1 MRELHCPSWLLAPGS
16 CILLSKTLLIL
27 LLHIIEPESMNILI
41 TGGAGYIGTE
51 LVFELS
57 QRPDID
63 NIVVYDNLSRG
74 NYNLFLGKGPR
85 QSNVKF
91 IHGDILDS
99 RSIRKALK
107 GIDVVYHL
115 AAKVTTPFANIDSH
129 FFEQINHWGTAELVY
144 AIEESDIEKFIF
156 TSSASIYGSSNIPAT
171 EATPPN
177 PSSFYG
183 VSKQRAEEHVK
194 RIFES
199 VPTLILRCGNV
210 YGYSKSM
217 RFDAVINRFMFDA
230 NFGHRVTITGSGTQ
244 SRSFI
249 HINKVTK
256 MLAGLLHAEVPS
268 GIYNLS
274 DKNLEVVDI
283 IDVLKRIY
291 PELEYLFINQHIT
304 LQELKVD
311 PNSRLYNYLQLP
323 ASDLEAELLD
333 FKERFS
339 FQST

>member
-1 MRELHCPSWLLAPGS
+1 MRELHSPSWLLVPGS

-171 EATPPN
+171 EDTPPN